1 MRVLLIPWIVLAA
14 CEPGPNE
21 ETLVE
26 SLQIVAAVAEPPEV
40 APFEPYTLT
49 ATVVDPEQE
58 GFEVLMW
65 SCLDD
70 CESVR
75 PDVDGTQ
82 ALATVASVAPVP
94 GWILACAPGV
104 CDLDDPRERDL
115 KDPFG
120 WLQTL
125 PIEGVSLVSRL
136 PRLTEDTGERH
147 VNPVIEEVPSED
159 KLQDVRS
166 ESSVRLNF
174 SVPGAETAWTYTT
187 LGGFRRPSEDI
198 ASDGAVTVEW
208 FAPKKPDTA
217 DLFVVF
223 VDALGGAVVW
233 EGSATMKGAES
244 AR

>member
-1 MRVLLIPWIVLAA
+1 VRALIPLVVLSA

-40 APFEPYTLT
+40 APFEPYSLT
-49 ATVVDPEQE
+49 ATVVDPVGE

-65 SCLDD
+65 TCLDD

-82 ALATVASVAPVP
+82 AAAMVASVAPVP
-94 GWILACAPGV
+94 GWILACAPGL
-104 CDLDDPRERDL
+104 CDLDDPRQRDL

-120 WLQTL
+120 WLQSL

-136 PRLTEDTGERH
+136 PRLTEETEDRH
-147 VNPVIEEVPSED
+147 VNPLIEEEPSEA
-159 KLQDVRS
+159 KLEDVGA
-166 ESSVRLNF
+166 ESSVRLTF
-174 SVPGAETAWTYTT
+174 LVPGAETAWTYTT

-208 FAPKKPDTA
+208 FAPKKPQTA
-217 DLFVVF
+217 ALFVVF
-223 VDALGGAVVW
+223 VDGLGGSVVW
-233 EGSATMKGAES
+233 EGTATMKGAAVVRE
-244 AR
+244 